1 MSLFRLGIA
10 VLALALFCLPSP
22 AQAQFEDLGGIL
34 EDILGG
40 GQLPGQTPIY
50 GESGIENITALIR
63 YDAPSDSNDDYSDHV
78 LIVSAFV
85 PNEADG
91 GTTKPKMLGQTRLLM
106 TGLEPPLQITIAA
119 PRILTKGLT
128 FSRIT
133 AEVLDENKN
142 QVLIAAR
149 DGIYRGKDT
158 PELTLIPSNT
168 LPVVPTQRDYVNF
181 ETITGEVS
189 LADRKARLNGG
200 RLTLQLLE
208 DALAGGTSL
217 TIAAEKTISLEGAA
231 LPIAFTLDHGVT
243 DSETQIPLA
252 FNAWITD
259 WAGRKT
265 HVMRRPVPYNGA
277 DIDYKLKLDVL
288 AQGLDT
294 RAGRELGPNLMTQTV
309 VSGDALF
316 DVRAGLPADARLK
329 VTLSRAV
336 GAVGQNRMLSTQ
348 TIIIRGFDGRVPFAL
363 STASTHFDPLVP
375 APLLNLQIVGRNG
388 GIYFDSGYI
397 RAKEGP
403 QVVQL
408 YARRN

>member
-1 MSLFRLGIA
+1 MGLFRLGIA
-10 VLALALFCLPSP
+10 VLALAMLCFSSP

-40 GQLPGQTPIY
+40 GQLPGQTPIHS
-50 GESGIENITALIR
+50 ESGIEDISAIIR
-63 YDAPSDSNDDYSDHV
+63 YDGPSDIRDDYSDYV
-78 LIVSAFV
+78 LIVTAYV

-91 GTTKPKMLGQTRLLM
+91 GTRKPKMLGQTRLLM
-106 TGLEPPLQITIAA
+106 TGLTPPLQIAIAV
-119 PRILTKGLT
+119 PRNVTKDLT

-133 AEVLDENKN
+133 AEVLDENEN

-158 PELTLIPSNT
+158 PELTLIPSST
-168 LPVVPTQRDYVNF
+168 LPATPLQRNYVSF
-181 ETITGEVS
+181 ETISGEVS
-189 LADRKARLNGG
+189 LNDREARLNGG
-200 RLTLQLLE
+200 TLTLQLLE
-208 DALAGGTSL
+208 NALAGGTSL
-217 TIAAEKTISLEGAA
+217 TIAAEKTISIEGAA

-243 DSETQIPLA
+243 DTESQIPLA
-252 FNAWITD
+252 FKAWITD

-265 HVMRRPVPYNGA
+265 HVMRRPVPYNGP
-277 DIDYKLKLDVL
+277 DINYKLKLDVL
-288 AQGLDT
+288 ALGSDT
-294 RAGRELGPNLMTQTV
+294 RAGRELSPNLMTQAV

-316 DVRAGLPADARLK
+316 DVRSGLPTDARLK

-336 GAVGQNRMLSTQ
+336 GAIGENRLLSTQ
-348 TIIIRGFDGRVPFAL
+348 TIIIRGFEGRVPFAL
-363 STASTHFDPLVP
+363 STASTNFDPLVP
-375 APLLNLQIVGRNG
+375 APLLNLQIIDRNG

-403 QVVQL
+403 QAVQL